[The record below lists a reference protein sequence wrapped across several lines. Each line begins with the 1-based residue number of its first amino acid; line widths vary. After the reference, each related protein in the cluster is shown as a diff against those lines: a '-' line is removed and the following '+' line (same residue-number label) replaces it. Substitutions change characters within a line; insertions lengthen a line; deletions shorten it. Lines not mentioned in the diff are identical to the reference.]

1 MQKLKEKLPK
11 LLHFLKELPLA
22 SNSRVTIFHD
32 TLTFCRQNP
41 KPLNSKKRKS
51 PLSVYKASFCV
62 IALVPGQLLPDPQH
76 LTMVHKKQVPRRST
90 SGPDELAKQ
99 AKKKQT
105 RTRTQEPATFEC
117 QSPGCERK
125 YVRKVSLTRHN
136 KVDHVNGRFNSES
149 QQQFVSNVEG
159 QHNEELDNSADDQ
172 GVLPAVVPQ
181 PNGGDGD
188 TAAAVEVYP
197 GLPRPCQDVLEE
209 HLLAREEKGQ
219 AEGSES
225 DFESVI
231 EEAEEAVT
239 QEEKSKVVRKRL
251 FTPTATPQLFDT
263 VASEE
268 FGGLPTVFP
277 ERRQIKEV
285 VTAEKAAAEKEK
297 EVGKEAKLKGL
308 EAKGVRKS
316 SKFGKAS
323 FMSDDSS
330 SEEETSQEEEKK
342 VEREKKKSKLEEKP
356 RVADDKNTEVVTE
369 VLQQLLTIAPRATV
383 FRKAGES
390 EPADNE
396 VGKKDAAEALH
407 GVNLEE
413 VAKEDEVLD
422 GVNLEEVV
430 KQDDAEEKSAVK
442 PVNGENTI
450 ALKTTV
456 IRLFS
461 GTKRPQDLP
470 LPASSPKRVKA
481 DEEKQVE
488 DVNEEGVAKVD
499 DAEALHGVDLEE
511 VAKEDEAEVLDD
523 VTATQLAAVPPTQDL
538 TRKLEGLV
546 GLVESGS
553 LSISLPALSR
563 PSVIKLTPLSNRQNF
578 KQAVPEFGDDGDG
591 ISDDD
596 DDIEILD

>member
-1 MQKLKEKLPK
+1 M
-11 LLHFLKELPLA
+11 A
-22 SNSRVTIFHD
+22 RV
-32 TLTFCRQNP
+32 
-41 KPLNSKKRKS
+41 
-51 PLSVYKASFCV
+51 
-62 IALVPGQLLPDPQH
+62 
-76 LTMVHKKQVPRRST
+76 KQDPRRST
-90 SGPDELAKQ
+90 GGPDELAKQ
-99 AKKKQT
+99 TKKKQ
-105 RTRTQEPATFEC
+105 TRTQEPATFEC

-136 KVDHVNGRFNSES
+136 KVDHVNGRVNSES

-209 HLLAREEKGQ
+209 HLLAREEKRK

-225 DFESVI
+225 EFESVI

-239 QEEKSKVVRKRL
+239 QEESPKMEKSKVVRKRL

-342 VEREKKKSKLEEKP
+342 VEREKKKNKLEEKP
-356 RVADDKNTEVVTE
+356 RVADGKNTEVVTE

-430 KQDDAEEKSAVK
+430 KQDDAEEKSAEATSYYDDFTNNENHVYFCDNCDFK
-442 PVNGENTI
+442 TDSDASLVSHKEATHKGPVEGENTI
-450 ALKTTV
+450 APKTTV

-470 LPASSPKRVKA
+470 LPASSPKRAKA

-488 DVNEEGVAKVD
+488 DVNGEGVAKVD
-499 DAEALHGVDLEE
+499 DAEAVDDVNLEEVAKQDEAEALDGVNLEE
-511 VAKEDEAEVLDD
+511 VAKEDDAE
-523 VTATQLAAVPPTQDL
+523 
-538 TRKLEGLV
+538 RKFEGLL
-546 GLVESGS
+546 GLVERGS
-553 LSISLPALSR
+553 LSLFVR
-563 PSVIKLTPLSNRQNF
+563 TSVIQRTPLSNRQAPCKHPVNTVLGI
-578 KQAVPEFGDDGDG
+578 QHRAAPHDAVLP
-591 ISDDD
+591 DDD
-596 DDIEILD
+596 DDIEILN

>member
-1 MQKLKEKLPK
+1 M
-11 LLHFLKELPLA
+11 
-22 SNSRVTIFHD
+22 
-32 TLTFCRQNP
+32 
-41 KPLNSKKRKS
+41 
-51 PLSVYKASFCV
+51 SVYKVSFCV

-105 RTRTQEPATFEC
+105 RTQEPATFEC

-125 YVRKVSLTRHN
+125 YVRKMSLTRHN
-136 KVDHVNGRFNSES
+136 KVDHVNGRVNSES

-209 HLLAREEKGQ
+209 HLLAREEKSK

-225 DFESVI
+225 EFESVI

-277 ERRQIKEV
+277 ERRQIKEAFEKV

-356 RVADDKNTEVVTE
+356 RVADDKMVSQPKDTEVVTE

-383 FRKAGES
+383 FRKAGEP
-390 EPADNE
+390 EPADNVNLDE
-396 VGKKDAAEALH
+396 VVKKDDAEA
-407 GVNLEE
+407 
-413 VAKEDEVLD
+413 LD
-422 GVNLEEVV
+422 GVNLEEV
-430 KQDDAEEKSAVK
+430 
-442 PVNGENTI
+442 
-450 ALKTTV
+450 
-456 IRLFS
+456 
-461 GTKRPQDLP
+461 
-470 LPASSPKRVKA
+470 AS
-481 DEEKQVE
+481 
-488 DVNEEGVAKVD
+488 
-499 DAEALHGVDLEE
+499 
-511 VAKEDEAEVLDD
+511 
-523 VTATQLAAVPPTQDL
+523 PTQDVD
-538 TRKLEGLV
+538 RKFEGLLE
-546 GLVESGS
+546 LVERGS
-553 LSISLPALSR
+553 LSFFVTT
-563 PSVIKLTPLSNRQNF
+563 SVIQRTPASNRQAPCKHPVNT
-578 KQAVPEFGDDGDG
+578 VLG
-591 ISDDD
+591 IKHRAAPHNAALPDDD
-596 DDIEILD
+596 DEIKILN